1 MTLLDRIKELCKKRD
16 ITVYQLEE
24 KLHFGRNTIYQW
36 NKRVPGVDKVKSVA
50 DYFNVS
56 TDYLLGRTDWE
67 QFDKNLGK
75 EKLDSLVE
83 ESRKW
88 DRSELVAAHI
98 DDDVTEEELEDILK
112 YINFIKSQHD
122 KENN

>member
-112 YINFIKSQHD
+112 YINYIKSQHE